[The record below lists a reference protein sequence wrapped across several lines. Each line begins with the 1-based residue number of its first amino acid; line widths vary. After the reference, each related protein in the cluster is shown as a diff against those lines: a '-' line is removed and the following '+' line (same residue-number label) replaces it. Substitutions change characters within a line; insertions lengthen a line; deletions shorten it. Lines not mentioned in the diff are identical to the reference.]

1 MFTEDTVELQFKTEN
16 RRMKI
21 RDKLLTWKITLT
33 VFNGIFLALGV
44 MLLTFGLWLLCDRNN
59 LFSVL
64 FSSGENQLVACVS
77 FMLLGVGSLT
87 IFTSAVG
94 FLGNF
99 KEIRYLIVTY
109 VCFQVLV
116 FFTQIAIS
124 VLVFLK
130 KEVVYHQWNNRID
143 EVISEYGNKSLAEK
157 EPVWNILN
165 AVQQNMECCGR
176 YNVTQWEKNKN
187 KESNT
192 QIPCSCTKSNLK
204 KWFCD
209 ISRNSTYSMGCEEHL
224 DTWFENNVLILN
236 GMSISLL
243 ITQVFVITLT
253 VKLCMNIRKNNI
265 WPNE

>member
-1 MFTEDTVELQFKTEN
+1 MFTEDTRQLQFKTEN

-21 RDKLLTWKITLT
+21 RDKLVTWRITLT

-44 MLLTFGLWLLCDRNN
+44 MVLTFGLWLLFDRNN
-59 LFSVL
+59 LFGVL
-64 FSSGENQLVACVS
+64 FSSGENQLVARVS
-77 FMLLGVGSLT
+77 FMLLGVGSLI
-87 IFTSAVG
+87 IFTSVVG
-94 FLGNF
+94 FLGTV
-99 KEIRYLIVTY
+99 KEIRCLLVTY

-124 VLVFLK
+124 ALIFLK

-165 AVQQNMECCGR
+165 SVQQNMECCGR
-176 YNVTQWEKNKN
+176 YNFTQWEKNKN
-187 KESNT
+187 MENRA

-209 ISRNSTYSMGCEEHL
+209 IPRNSTYSMGCEEYL

-236 GMSISLL
+236 GISISLL

-253 VKLCMNIRKNNI
+253 MKLLINIRRNSI